1 METSS
6 IKFFLIPSILLGLS
20 IYGSVKLGAETYE
33 RVKANDQTISVT
45 GSADRTITS
54 DSVKWTGSFGR
65 SADAVGLK
73 DGNVAMKNDLAAVL
87 KLLHARGVKDG
98 QITVQ
103 PMSISPICAGQQNM
117 PYYDRNGGPTCGTS
131 SVSGYNL
138 QQGIMVESPN
148 VKDVTKLAQEAP
160 TSLVQDG
167 ILFTSVNLE
176 YYYTKLGDLKLEMLS
191 EATKNAKD
199 RAQKIAE
206 TTGSKIGKPQSAGMG
221 VFQVTAPNSV
231 DVSDYGT
238 YDTASMEKK
247 VTSVVRMSFLLE

>member
-6 IKFFLIPSILLGLS
+6 VKFFIIPSLLLGLS
-20 IYGSVKLGAETYE
+20 LYGSVKLGAESYE

-54 DSVKWTGSFGR
+54 DSVKWTGSFSR
-65 SADAVGLK
+65 SADAAGLK
-73 DGNVAMKNDLAAVL
+73 DANVAMKSDLNAVIT
-87 KLLHARGVKDG
+87 LLHSRGVQDS
-98 QITVQ
+98 QITIQ
-103 PMSISPICAGQQNM
+103 PMAATPVCAGQQGT

-131 SVSGYNL
+131 PVSGYNL

-148 VKDVTKLAQEAP
+148 VKEVTKLAQEAP
-160 TSLVQDG
+160 TTLVQDG

-191 EATKNAKD
+191 AASQNAKD

-238 YDTASMEKK
+238 YDTSSMEKK
-247 VTSVVRMSFLLE
+247 VTSVVRMSFLLQ